1 MKRLIKKLLPI
12 RMVLPIAFYIT
23 LFCMPIQGCNQS
35 DDRQISDK
43 KLESVTPVA
52 LQQKDS
58 AVRIPAQFRVI
69 NYRLDTIKTIKD
81 LLNIKKKYERTPQNY
96 NNYRAFT
103 LLNRKELRYI
113 SKGSA
118 IVIPDTLYPDLK
130 AYSIFPLDY
139 PGARDLKKI
148 VMVSNKYQCYG
159 AYEYGKLVRF
169 AAVNSGKE
177 RTPSYPG
184 RYALSWKQEVH
195 HSSIDSTWVMPY
207 TFNFHTEA
215 GSAFHQFEMPGKP
228 ASHSCMRQFEDDA
241 KWLFTWGVGIR
252 KDSVT
257 GKLRPMSGTP
267 VIILDHYDFSPD
279 KGYSWKYLKSNKDVF
294 VNLPKDPMAV
304 EEALI
309 PMCQIPTDARGNL
322 RDYKRFVHAEDT
334 LRAHGIIRPGV
345 KLIETRNYNKER
357 RMKALAKI
365 KKEQKLLQQQQP
377 KPF

>member
-1 MKRLIKKLLPI
+1 
-12 RMVLPIAFYIT
+12 MVLPIAFYIT

-35 DDRQISDK
+35 DDRQISDRQP
-43 KLESVTPVA
+43 EVNIPVSVP
-52 LQQKDS
+52 QKDS
-58 AVRIPAQFRVI
+58 AVRIPSPFRVI

-81 LLNIKKKYERTPQNY
+81 LLNIKKKYERTPENY

-130 AYSIFPLDY
+130 AYSIFPLYY
-139 PGARDLKKI
+139 PGAKDLKKI
-148 VMVSNKYQCYG
+148 ILVSNKYQCYG
-159 AYEYGKLVRF
+159 AYENGYLVRF

-177 RTPSYPG
+177 RTPSFPG
-184 RYALSWKQEVH
+184 RYALNWKKLLH

-228 ASHSCMRQFEDDA
+228 ASHSCLRQFEDDA
-241 KWLFTWGVGIR
+241 KWLFSWGLGIR
-252 KDSVT
+252 IDSVT
-257 GKLRPMSGTP
+257 HQLRPMSGTP
-267 VIILDHYDFSPD
+267 VIILDHYDFTPE
-279 KGYSWKYLKSNKDVF
+279 KGYSWKYLKSNKDVI

-309 PMCQIPTDARGNL
+309 PMCQIPKNARGNL

-345 KLIETRNYNKER
+345 KLIETRNFNKER
-357 RMKALAKI
+357 RLKELAKQ
-365 KKEQKLLQQQQP
+365 KKELRLKQQ
-377 KPF
+377 